1 MEKYFN
7 YPLLRLPAIQKSLY
21 KILLDAIRFFL
32 IILGISFL
40 VLVKKFPFN
49 LIGFWILVVYLFYFT
64 YFRKR
69 GKKNLKYEDTQ
80 NIADYFDEV
89 SKFLL
94 LTVVEKTEIAKDF
107 NKTQFIL
114 LSQLLDT
121 KEIRNLISRL
131 NLNVKDLKNQIKEII
146 PETEQFIN
154 IDIKEN
160 SQNLILKNLE
170 PILIRSYE
178 IAKELN
184 FPYVSLSCLFLA
196 LVEKGN
202 PVLNEFFNRNNITIE
217 NVKPAIVIE
226 YFKKSY
232 LKTKFQPHSS
242 FLDFIPRRRWLNRT
256 WTTSPTYFLDK
267 VGIDLTYFA
276 ERGELGFIIGHQKE
290 IEAINSKLKRE
301 ENLNIAL
308 VGREG
313 SGRSTVVY
321 HLAYLVSK
329 DMVPE
334 KYFDNRI
341 IQVNLP
347 EIYAGDPAEFQTN
360 VNQILSEAAHAGN
373 VILYFPDFHQILLSP
388 VYSIIWPLIYQ
399 YLKAGSVSIIAS
411 FTPEGFS
418 KSNSLFALESI
429 FEIIEIEELNESEAI
444 TLLTLESII
453 YEKEYKIIISPQA
466 ITKAVILAK
475 KFLIHK
481 PLPAS
486 ARDLIKEAIGF
497 AKSLGIKFL
506 NEEVIGDTFT
516 KLTGIPIKAPLTT
529 EKYILE
535 NLEEII
541 HQRIVNQDY
550 AVKEVARVLKIY
562 RAGIEKKKGPIASFL
577 FVGPTGV
584 GKTELAKV
592 LAKIYFG
599 GEERMIRLDMAEF
612 QNLEDIEKLIGSED
626 GKIVGRLTEEV
637 LKNPY
642 SLILLDEFEKAHPQ
656 ILNLFLPIFDEG
668 YIKDAIGRT
677 IDFSNT
683 LIICTSNALS
693 DYIKEEIE
701 SGKTIEMIAPIIR
714 DKLSEVFRV
723 ELLNRF
729 SGIIVFRTLSIE
741 DVEKITEILVKDLN
755 GMLIQKF
762 GITIEL
768 KENAKKKI
776 IELGYNPVYG
786 ARELKRTI
794 EREILGPLSEIILR
808 EEIKRNEKIIVDYQD
823 SFIFEIV
830 KQ

>member
-1 MEKYFN
+1 MEKYFY
-7 YPLLRLPAIQKSLY
+7 YPLLYLPPFQKIIY
-21 KILLDAIRFFL
+21 KILLNGFRFFL
-32 IILGISFL
+32 IILAISFL
-40 VLVKKFPFN
+40 ILVKRFPFN
-49 LIGFWILVVYLFYFT
+49 LIGFWILVVYIFYFF

-69 GKKNLKYEDTQ
+69 GFKNLKYEYSN
-80 NIADYFDEV
+80 NIADYFDEA

-94 LTVVEKTEIAKDF
+94 LTVVEETEIAKDP
-107 NKTQFIL
+107 NKAQFIL
-114 LSQLLDT
+114 ASQLLDT
-121 KEIRNLISRL
+121 KEIRNLINRL
-131 NLNVKDLKNQIKEII
+131 NLNIRELKKQFKEII
-146 PETEQFIN
+146 PETEKFIDM
-154 IDIKEN
+154 DIKN
-160 SQNLILKNLE
+160 NIRNIILKNLE
-170 PILIRSYE
+170 PILIRAYE

-184 FPYVSLSCLFLA
+184 FSYVSFSCLFLA

-202 PVLNEFFNRNNITIE
+202 PVLNEFFSRNNITVE
-217 NVKPAIVIE
+217 NVKPAIVVE
-226 YFKKSY
+226 YYKKLY
-232 LKTKFQPHSS
+232 LKIKFQPHSV

-267 VGIDLTYFA
+267 IGIDLTYFA
-276 ERGELGFIIGHQKE
+276 ERGEIGFIIGHQKE
-290 IEAINSKLKRE
+290 IEAINSKLKKE

-313 SGRSTVVY
+313 SGRSTIIY
-321 HLAYLVSK
+321 HLAYLISK
-329 DMVPE
+329 DLVPE

-341 IQVNLP
+341 IQVNLA
-347 EIYAGDPAEFQTN
+347 EVYAGDPVEFQTN
-360 VNQILSEAAHAGN
+360 VNQILAEAAHAGN
-373 VILYFPDFHQILLSP
+373 VILYFPEFHQILLSP
-388 VYSIIWPLIYQ
+388 IYSIVWPLIYQ
-399 YLKAGSVSIIAS
+399 YLRSGNLSLITT

-418 KSNSLFALESI
+418 KSNSLFGLDSI
-429 FEIIEIEELNESEAI
+429 FEVIEIEELSESEAI

-453 YEKEYKIIISPQA
+453 YEKEYKITISPQA

-486 ARDLIKEAIGF
+486 ARDLLKEAIGF
-497 AKSLGIKFL
+497 AKSLGINSL
-506 NEEVIGDTFT
+506 NEEIIGDTFT
-516 KLTGIPIKAPLTT
+516 KLTGIPIKAPLAT

-535 NLEEII
+535 NLEDII

-577 FVGPTGV
+577 FIGPTGV

-599 GEERMIRLDMAEF
+599 GEDRMIRLDMAEF

-637 LKNPY
+637 LRNPY

-668 YIKDAIGRT
+668 YIKDALGRT

-701 SGKTIEMIAPIIR
+701 SGRTIEMIAPIIR

-729 SGIIVFRTLSIE
+729 SGVIIFRSLSKE
-741 DVEKITEILVKDLN
+741 DVEKILGILIKDLN
-755 GMLIQKF
+755 GMLLQKF
-762 GITIEL
+762 GITVEL
-768 KENAKKKI
+768 KEGAREKI
-776 IELGYNPVYG
+776 IELGYNPIYG

-794 EREILGPLSEIILR
+794 EREILGPLSEIILK
-808 EEIKRNEKIIVDYQD
+808 EEIKKGEKAIVDYKD
-823 SFIFEIV
+823 TFIFEII
-830 KQ
+830 

>member
-7 YPLLRLPAIQKSLY
+7 YPLLHLSPFQKVIY
-21 KILLDAIRFFL
+21 KIFLDAIRFFL
-32 IILGISFL
+32 IILGLSFL
-40 VLVKKFPFN
+40 ILIRKFPFN
-49 LIGFWILVVYLFYFT
+49 LIGFWILVVYLFYFV

-69 GKKNLKYEDTQ
+69 VFKNLKYEESN
-80 NIADYFDEV
+80 NIVDYFDELT
-89 SKFLL
+89 KFLL
-94 LTVVEKTEIAKDF
+94 LTVVEKAEIAKDP
-107 NKTQFIL
+107 NKVQFIL
-114 LSQLLDT
+114 VYQLLDT
-121 KEIRNLISRL
+121 KEIRDLINRL
-131 NLNVKDLKNQIKEII
+131 NLNLKDLKNQIKEVI
-146 PETEQFIN
+146 PETEKFVN
-154 IDIKEN
+154 VDIKEN
-160 SQNLILKNLE
+160 IRNLILKNLE
-170 PILIRSYE
+170 PILARSYE
-178 IAKELN
+178 IAKDLN
-184 FPYVSLSCLFLA
+184 LPYVSLSCLFLA

-202 PVLNEFFNRNNITIE
+202 PILNEFFNRNNITVE
-217 NVKPAIVIE
+217 NVKPAIVVE
-226 YFKKSY
+226 YFKKIY
-232 LKTKFQPHSS
+232 LKTKFQPHSV
-242 FLDFIPRRRWLNRT
+242 FLNFIPRRRWLNRT

-267 VGIDLTYFA
+267 IGVDLTYFA

-308 VGREG
+308 IGREG
-313 SGRSTVVY
+313 SGRSTIVY
-321 HLAYLVSK
+321 HLAYLISK
-329 DMVPE
+329 DLVPE

-347 EIYAGDPAEFQTN
+347 EIYAGDPTEFQTN
-360 VNQILSEAAHAGN
+360 VNQILSEAVHASN
-373 VILYFPDFHQILLSP
+373 VILYFPEFHQILLSP
-388 VYSIIWPLIYQ
+388 IYSVIWPLIYQ
-399 YLKAGSVSIIAS
+399 YLKSGNLSIIAS
-411 FTPEGFS
+411 FTPDGFS
-418 KSNSLFALESI
+418 KANSLFSLDSI

-486 ARDLIKEAIGF
+486 ARDLLKEAIGF
-497 AKSLGIKFL
+497 AKSLGMKYL
-506 NEEVIGDTFT
+506 AEEIIGDTFT
-516 KLTGIPIKAPLTT
+516 KLTGIPIKAPLAA

-541 HQRIVNQDY
+541 HQRIVDQDY

-562 RAGIEKKKGPIASFL
+562 RAGIEKRKGPIASFL
-577 FVGPTGV
+577 FIGPTGV

-599 GEERMIRLDMAEF
+599 GEDRMIRLDMAEF

-668 YIKDAIGRT
+668 YIKDGLGRT

-701 SGKTIEMIAPIIR
+701 NGKTIEMISPIIR

-729 SGIIVFRTLSIE
+729 SGVIIFKTLSRE
-741 DVEKITEILVKDLN
+741 DVEKILDILVKDLN
-755 GMLIQKF
+755 GMLLQKF

-768 KENAKKKI
+768 KENAKEKI
-776 IELGYNPVYG
+776 IELGYNPIYG

-794 EREILGPLSEIILR
+794 EREILGPLSEVILK
-808 EEIKRNEKIIVDYQD
+808 EEIKRNEKIIIDYQD
-823 SFIFEIV
+823 NFIFEIV
-830 KQ
+830 K